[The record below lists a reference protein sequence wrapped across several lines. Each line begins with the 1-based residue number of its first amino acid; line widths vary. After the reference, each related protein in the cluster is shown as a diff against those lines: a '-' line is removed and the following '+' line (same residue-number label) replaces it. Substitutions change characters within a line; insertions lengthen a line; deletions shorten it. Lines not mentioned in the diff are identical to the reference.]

1 MLVLTRKPGEKILIG
16 DDIVITVL
24 DARGDSIRIGVD
36 APRGIKIQ
44 RSEVVQAVADANVAA
59 TAASSASDEQRLL
72 LSLGKLAASAP
83 QQAPAEAVASASEE
97 AANSTTE

>member
-59 TAASSASDEQRLL
+59 TTAGADDEQRLVQ
-72 LSLGKLAASAP
+72 SLGKLT
-83 QQAPAEAVASASEE
+83 APAE
-97 AANSTTE
+97 

>member
-44 RSEVVQAVADANVAA
+44 RSEVVQAVAEANAEA
-59 TAASSASDEQRLL
+59 TVGADNEQRLV
-72 LSLGKLAASAP
+72 LSLGKLAPAGHTPDAAAP
-83 QQAPAEAVASASEE
+83 
-97 AANSTTE
+97 TE

>member
-59 TAASSASDEQRLL
+59 TAAAGADDAARLV
-72 LSLGKLAASAP
+72 LSLGKIVPPAASAATISADGAP
-83 QQAPAEAVASASEE
+83 HDSAHTPAE
-97 AANSTTE
+97 

>member
-59 TAASSASDEQRLL
+59 TEASTVHDEQRLV
-72 LSLGKLAASAP
+72 LSLGKLAVSMPPSTSAEP
-83 QQAPAEAVASASEE
+83 SVESSPPPAE
-97 AANSTTE
+97 

>member
-59 TAASSASDEQRLL
+59 TTAGVDDEQRLVQ
-72 LSLGKLAASAP
+72 SLGKLTAP
-83 QQAPAEAVASASEE
+83 SD
-97 AANSTTE
+97 

>member
-44 RSEVVQAVADANVAA
+44 RSEVVQAVAEANAEA
-59 TAASSASDEQRLL
+59 TGASGADDEQRLV
-72 LSLGKLAASAP
+72 LSLGKLAP
-83 QQAPAEAVASASEE
+83 APAAEPA
-97 AANSTTE
+97 TQTE

>member
-59 TAASSASDEQRLL
+59 TSAGADDEQRLVQSL
-72 LSLGKLAASAP
+72 VQSLGKLTP
-83 QQAPAEAVASASEE
+83 PPAE
-97 AANSTTE
+97 

>member
-59 TAASSASDEQRLL
+59 TTAGADDEQRLVQSL
-72 LSLGKLAASAP
+72 VQSLGKLTP
-83 QQAPAEAVASASEE
+83 PPAE
-97 AANSTTE
+97 

>member
-59 TAASSASDEQRLL
+59 TAAGAGDERRLL
-72 LSLGKLAASAP
+72 LSLGKIARAGAAQEPSGRP
-83 QQAPAEAVASASEE
+83 GQPAE
-97 AANSTTE
+97 

>member
-59 TAASSASDEQRLL
+59 TVVAGDDDAARLV
-72 LSLGKLAASAP
+72 LSLGKIRPVAASEVIP
-83 QQAPAEAVASASEE
+83 DPSE
-97 AANSTTE
+97 

>member
-44 RSEVVQAVADANVAA
+44 RSEVVQAVAEANAEATGAA
-59 TAASSASDEQRLL
+59 GSAEEQRLV
-72 LSLGKLAASAP
+72 LSLGKLAPPVPTAQP
-83 QQAPAEAVASASEE
+83 VPDPA
-97 AANSTTE
+97 AATE